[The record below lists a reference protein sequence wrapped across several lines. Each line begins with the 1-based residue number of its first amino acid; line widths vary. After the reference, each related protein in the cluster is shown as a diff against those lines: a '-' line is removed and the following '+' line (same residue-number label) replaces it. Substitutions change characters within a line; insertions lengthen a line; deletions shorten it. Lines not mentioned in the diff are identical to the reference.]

1 MSIRVALVED
11 NATFRHRLVER
22 FQFFDDVDLVVV
34 AGSGEIFLRRMQSI
48 AGDEVPQ
55 VVLMDI
61 EMPGLSGIET
71 TRRLQVDWPD
81 LDVMMLTVFEHEDAI
96 FEAIRAGAS
105 GYLLKDSSAGEIVG
119 AVLEMVRG
127 GAPMSSEVARK
138 MIGYVRAQKTAP
150 PESPDEAAARFAL
163 TDREREVLGL
173 LVDAHT
179 EDHIADELF
188 ISPHTVRTHIKNIY
202 KKLHVHS
209 RASVVRVA
217 LENRLVDRDEE

>member
-1 MSIRVALVED
+1 MSTRVALVED
-11 NATFRHRLVER
+11 NATFRHRLAER
-22 FQFFDDVDLVVV
+22 FQFFEDVELVLV
-34 AGSGEIFLRRMQSI
+34 AGNGEVFLRRMQAMSD
-48 AGDEVPQ
+48 DESPQ

-71 TRRLQVDWPD
+71 TRRMQGDWPN
-81 LDVMMLTVFEHEDAI
+81 LDVIMLTVFEEDDTI
-96 FEAIRAGAS
+96 FEAIGAGAS
-105 GYLLKDSSAGEIVG
+105 GYLLKDTSAGEIVG

-127 GAPMSSEVARK
+127 GAPMSPKVARK
-138 MIGYVRAQKTAP
+138 MLGYVRTQSPA
-150 PESPDEAAARFAL
+150 PESPDAAAARFSL

-179 EDHIADELF
+179 EEHIADALF

-217 LENRLVDRDEE
+217 LEHRLVDRDEE